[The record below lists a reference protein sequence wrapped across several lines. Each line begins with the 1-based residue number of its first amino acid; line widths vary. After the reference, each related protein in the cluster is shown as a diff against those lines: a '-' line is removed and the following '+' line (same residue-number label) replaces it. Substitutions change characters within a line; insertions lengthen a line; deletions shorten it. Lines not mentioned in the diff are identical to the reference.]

1 MSPVIKKKRNKFT
14 LPSKYLLLLL
24 SGLCVILMLV
34 TFKTD
39 LCEGPL
45 RAVAGYVVVPFQK
58 GIASVGGY
66 IYDRAEEMGQLK
78 EVLAENQALKEQ
90 VDSLTMENA
99 QLQQDKYELASLRE
113 LYDIDKATSDYEKTG
128 ARVIA
133 SDSSNW
139 FYSFVIDKGSDD
151 GIQVDMNVLAG
162 SGLAGRVISVG
173 PNYSRVLSI
182 IADNSNLYGTVL
194 STSGN
199 LMVSGDLQSVMSSG
213 VIHFEQLYDKEN
225 KVSEGDKVVTS
236 NISSK
241 YLPGIPVGFISTI
254 NTSSNNMTKFGYI
267 TPAVDFQHIQ
277 EVLVIME
284 LKQQDMEAEHSM
296 EAENSTEAENP
307 METENS
313 TEADLTT
320 GNE

>member
-14 LPSKYLLLLL
+14 LPGKYLLMIL
-24 SGLCVILMLV
+24 SAVCVILMIV
-34 TFKTD
+34 TFRTD
-39 LCEGPL
+39 LFEGPL
-45 RAVAGYVVVPFQK
+45 RAAAGYVVVPFQK

-66 IYDRAEEMGQLK
+66 MYDRAEEMGQLK
-78 EVLAENQALKEQ
+78 AVLEENQKLKEQ
-90 VDSLTMENA
+90 VDELTMENA

-113 LYDIDKATSDYEKTG
+113 LYDIDKATSDYEKMG

-139 FYSFVIDKGSDD
+139 FYSFMIDKGSDD

-162 SGLAGRVISVG
+162 SGLAGRVVSVG
-173 PNYSRVLSI
+173 PNYARVLSI
-182 IADNSNLYGTVL
+182 IADNSNIYGTVL
-194 STSGN
+194 STSAN
-199 LMVSGDLQSVMSSG
+199 LMVSGNLQSVMSDG
-213 VIHFEQLYDKEN
+213 VIRFDQLSDKED

-241 YLPGIPVGFISTI
+241 YLSGIPIGFISSI
-254 NTSSNNMTKFGYI
+254 NTAPNNMTKWGYI

-284 LKQQDMEAEHSM
+284 LKQPVPDKE
-296 EAENSTEAENP
+296 
-307 METENS
+307 
-313 TEADLTT
+313 
-320 GNE
+320 

>member
-14 LPSKYLLLLL
+14 LPGKYLLMIL
-24 SGLCVILMLV
+24 SAGCVILMIV
-34 TFKTD
+34 TFRTD
-39 LCEGPL
+39 LFEGPL
-45 RAVAGYVVVPFQK
+45 RAAAGYVVVPFQK

-66 IYDRAEEMGQLK
+66 MYDRAEEMGQLK
-78 EVLAENQALKEQ
+78 AVLEENQKLKEQ
-90 VDSLTMENA
+90 VDELTMENA

-113 LYDIDKATSDYEKTG
+113 LYDIDKATSDYEKMG

-139 FYSFVIDKGSDD
+139 FYSFTIDKGSDD

-162 SGLAGRVISVG
+162 SGLAGRVVSVG
-173 PNYSRVLSI
+173 PNYARVLSI
-182 IADNSNLYGTVL
+182 IADNSNIYGTVL
-194 STSGN
+194 STSAN
-199 LMVSGDLQSVMSSG
+199 LMVSGNLQSVMSDG
-213 VIHFEQLYDKEN
+213 VIRFDQLSDKED

-241 YLPGIPVGFISTI
+241 YLSGIHIGFISSI
-254 NTSSNNMTKFGYI
+254 NTAPNNMTKWGYI

-284 LKQQDMEAEHSM
+284 LKQPVPDKE
-296 EAENSTEAENP
+296 
-307 METENS
+307 
-313 TEADLTT
+313 
-320 GNE
+320 

>member
-14 LPSKYLLLLL
+14 LPGKYLLMIL
-24 SGLCVILMLV
+24 SAVCVILMIV
-34 TFKTD
+34 TFRTD
-39 LCEGPL
+39 LFEGPL
-45 RAVAGYVVVPFQK
+45 RAAAGYVVVPFQK

-66 IYDRAEEMGQLK
+66 MYDRAEEMGQLK
-78 EVLAENQALKEQ
+78 AVLEENQKLKEQ
-90 VDSLTMENA
+90 VDELTMENA

-113 LYDIDKATSDYEKTG
+113 LYDIDKATSDYAKMG

-139 FYSFVIDKGSDD
+139 FYSFTIDKGSDD

-162 SGLAGRVISVG
+162 SGLAGRVVSVG
-173 PNYSRVLSI
+173 PNYARVLSI
-182 IADNSNLYGTVL
+182 IADNSNIYGTVL
-194 STSGN
+194 STSAN
-199 LMVSGDLQSVMSSG
+199 LMVSGNLQSVMSDG
-213 VIHFEQLYDKEN
+213 VIRFDQLSDKED

-241 YLPGIPVGFISTI
+241 YLSGIPIGFISSI
-254 NTSSNNMTKFGYI
+254 NTAPNNMTKWGYI

-284 LKQQDMEAEHSM
+284 LKQPVPDKE
-296 EAENSTEAENP
+296 
-307 METENS
+307 
-313 TEADLTT
+313 
-320 GNE
+320 

>member
-14 LPSKYLLLLL
+14 LPGKYLLMIL
-24 SGLCVILMLV
+24 SAVCVILMIV
-34 TFKTD
+34 TFRTD
-39 LCEGPL
+39 LFEGPL
-45 RAVAGYVVVPFQK
+45 RAAAGYVVVPFQK

-66 IYDRAEEMGQLK
+66 MYDRAEEMGQLK
-78 EVLAENQALKEQ
+78 AVLEENQKLKEQ
-90 VDSLTMENA
+90 VDELTMENA

-139 FYSFVIDKGSDD
+139 FYSFTIDKGSDD

-162 SGLAGRVISVG
+162 SGLAGRVVSVG
-173 PNYSRVLSI
+173 PNYARVLSI
-182 IADNSNLYGTVL
+182 IADNSNIYGTVL
-194 STSGN
+194 STSAN
-199 LMVSGDLQSVMSSG
+199 LMVSGNLQSVMSDG
-213 VIHFEQLYDKEN
+213 VIRFDQLSDKED

-241 YLPGIPVGFISTI
+241 YLSGIPIGFISSI
-254 NTSSNNMTKFGYI
+254 NTAPNNMTKWGYI

-284 LKQQDMEAEHSM
+284 LKQPVPDKE
-296 EAENSTEAENP
+296 
-307 METENS
+307 
-313 TEADLTT
+313 
-320 GNE
+320 

>member
-14 LPSKYLLLLL
+14 LPGKYLLMIL
-24 SGLCVILMLV
+24 SAVCVILMIV
-34 TFKTD
+34 TFRTD
-39 LCEGPL
+39 LFEGPL
-45 RAVAGYVVVPFQK
+45 RAAAGYVVVPFQK

-66 IYDRAEEMGQLK
+66 MYDRAEEMGQLK
-78 EVLAENQALKEQ
+78 AVLEENQKLKEQ
-90 VDSLTMENA
+90 VDELTMENA

-113 LYDIDKATSDYEKTG
+113 LYDIDNATSDYEKMG

-139 FYSFVIDKGSDD
+139 FYSFTIDKGSDD

-162 SGLAGRVISVG
+162 SGLAGRVVSVG
-173 PNYSRVLSI
+173 PNYARVLSI
-182 IADNSNLYGTVL
+182 IADNSNIYGTVL
-194 STSGN
+194 STSAN
-199 LMVSGDLQSVMSSG
+199 LMVSGNLQSVMSDG
-213 VIHFEQLYDKEN
+213 VIRFDQLSDKED

-241 YLPGIPVGFISTI
+241 YLSGIPIGFISSI
-254 NTSSNNMTKFGYI
+254 NTAPNNMTKWGYI

-284 LKQQDMEAEHSM
+284 LKQPVPDKE
-296 EAENSTEAENP
+296 
-307 METENS
+307 
-313 TEADLTT
+313 
-320 GNE
+320 

>member
-14 LPSKYLLLLL
+14 LPGKYLLMIL
-24 SGLCVILMLV
+24 SAVCVILMIV
-34 TFKTD
+34 TFRTD
-39 LCEGPL
+39 LFEGPL
-45 RAVAGYVVVPFQK
+45 RAAAGYVVVPFQK

-66 IYDRAEEMGQLK
+66 MYDRAEEMGQLK
-78 EVLAENQALKEQ
+78 AVLEENQKLKEQ
-90 VDSLTMENA
+90 VDELTMENA

-113 LYDIDKATSDYEKTG
+113 LYDIDKATSDYEKMV

-139 FYSFVIDKGSDD
+139 FYSFTIDKGSDD

-162 SGLAGRVISVG
+162 SGLAGRVVSVG
-173 PNYSRVLSI
+173 PNYARVLSI
-182 IADNSNLYGTVL
+182 IADNSNIYGTVL
-194 STSGN
+194 STSAN
-199 LMVSGDLQSVMSSG
+199 LMVSGNLQSVMSDG
-213 VIHFEQLYDKEN
+213 VIRFDQLSDKED

-241 YLPGIPVGFISTI
+241 YLSGIPIGFISSI
-254 NTSSNNMTKFGYI
+254 NTAPNNMTKWGYI

-284 LKQQDMEAEHSM
+284 LKQPVPDKE
-296 EAENSTEAENP
+296 
-307 METENS
+307 
-313 TEADLTT
+313 
-320 GNE
+320 

>member
-14 LPSKYLLLLL
+14 LPGKYLLMIL
-24 SGLCVILMLV
+24 SAVCVILMIV
-34 TFKTD
+34 TFRTD
-39 LCEGPL
+39 LFEGPL
-45 RAVAGYVVVPFQK
+45 RAAAGYVVVPFQK

-66 IYDRAEEMGQLK
+66 MYDRAEEMGQLK
-78 EVLAENQALKEQ
+78 AVLEENQKLKEQ
-90 VDSLTMENA
+90 VDELTMENA

-113 LYDIDKATSDYEKTG
+113 LYDIDKATSDYEKMG

-139 FYSFVIDKGSDD
+139 FYSFTIDKGSDD

-162 SGLAGRVISVG
+162 SGLAGRVVSVG
-173 PNYSRVLSI
+173 PNYARVLSI
-182 IADNSNLYGTVL
+182 IADNSNIYGTVL
-194 STSGN
+194 STSAN
-199 LMVSGDLQSVMSSG
+199 LMVSGNLQSVMSDG
-213 VIHFEQLYDKEN
+213 VIRFDQLSDKED

-241 YLPGIPVGFISTI
+241 YLSGIPIGFISSI
-254 NTSSNNMTKFGYI
+254 NTAPNNMTKWGYI

-284 LKQQDMEAEHSM
+284 LKQPVPDKE
-296 EAENSTEAENP
+296 
-307 METENS
+307 
-313 TEADLTT
+313 
-320 GNE
+320 

>member
-14 LPSKYLLLLL
+14 LPGKYLLMIL
-24 SGLCVILMLV
+24 SAVCVILMIV
-34 TFKTD
+34 TFRTD
-39 LCEGPL
+39 LFEGPL
-45 RAVAGYVVVPFQK
+45 RAAAGYVVVPFQK

-66 IYDRAEEMGQLK
+66 MYDRAEEMGQLK
-78 EVLAENQALKEQ
+78 AVLEENQRLKEQ
-90 VDSLTMENA
+90 VDELTMENA

-139 FYSFVIDKGSDD
+139 FYSFTIDKGSDD

-162 SGLAGRVISVG
+162 SGLAGRVVSVG
-173 PNYSRVLSI
+173 PNYARVLSI
-182 IADNSNLYGTVL
+182 IADNSNIYGTVL
-194 STSGN
+194 STSAN
-199 LMVSGDLQSVMSSG
+199 LMVSGNLQSVMSDG
-213 VIHFEQLYDKEN
+213 VIRFDQLSDKED

-241 YLPGIPVGFISTI
+241 YLSGIPIGFISSI
-254 NTSSNNMTKFGYI
+254 NTAPNNMTKWGYI
-267 TPAVDFQHIQ
+267 TPAVDFQHVQ

-284 LKQQDMEAEHSM
+284 LKQPVAD
-296 EAENSTEAENP
+296 TE
-307 METENS
+307 
-313 TEADLTT
+313 
-320 GNE
+320 

>member
-14 LPSKYLLLLL
+14 LPGKYLLMIL
-24 SGLCVILMLV
+24 SAVCVILMIV
-34 TFKTD
+34 TFRTD
-39 LCEGPL
+39 LFEGPL
-45 RAVAGYVVVPFQK
+45 RAAAGYVVVPFQK

-66 IYDRAEEMGQLK
+66 MYDRAEEMRQLK
-78 EVLAENQALKEQ
+78 AVLEENQKLKEQ
-90 VDSLTMENA
+90 VDELTMENA

-113 LYDIDKATSDYEKTG
+113 LYDIDKATSDYEKMG

-139 FYSFVIDKGSDD
+139 FYSFTIDKGSDD

-162 SGLAGRVISVG
+162 SGLAGRVVSVG
-173 PNYSRVLSI
+173 PNYARVLSI
-182 IADNSNLYGTVL
+182 IADNSNIYGTVL
-194 STSGN
+194 STSAN
-199 LMVSGDLQSVMSSG
+199 LMVSGNLQSVMSDG
-213 VIHFEQLYDKEN
+213 VIRFDQLSDKED

-241 YLPGIPVGFISTI
+241 YLSGIPIGFISSI
-254 NTSSNNMTKFGYI
+254 NTAPNNMTKWGYI

-284 LKQQDMEAEHSM
+284 LKQPVPDKE
-296 EAENSTEAENP
+296 
-307 METENS
+307 
-313 TEADLTT
+313 
-320 GNE
+320 

>member
-14 LPSKYLLLLL
+14 LPGKYLLMIL
-24 SGLCVILMLV
+24 SAVCVILMIV
-34 TFKTD
+34 TFRTD
-39 LCEGPL
+39 LFEGPL
-45 RAVAGYVVVPFQK
+45 RAAAGYVVVPFQK

-66 IYDRAEEMGQLK
+66 MYDRAEEMGQLK
-78 EVLAENQALKEQ
+78 AVLEENQKLKEQ
-90 VDSLTMENA
+90 VDELTMENA

-113 LYDIDKATSDYEKTG
+113 LYDIDKATSDYEKMG

-139 FYSFVIDKGSDD
+139 FYSFTIDKGSDD

-162 SGLAGRVISVG
+162 SGLAGRVVSVG
-173 PNYSRVLSI
+173 PNYARVLSI
-182 IADNSNLYGTVL
+182 IADNSNIYGTVL
-194 STSGN
+194 STSAN
-199 LMVSGDLQSVMSSG
+199 LMVSGNLQSVMSDV
-213 VIHFEQLYDKEN
+213 VIRFDQLSDKED

-241 YLPGIPVGFISTI
+241 YLSGIPIGFISSI
-254 NTSSNNMTKFGYI
+254 NTAPNNMTKWGYI

-284 LKQQDMEAEHSM
+284 LKQPVPDKE
-296 EAENSTEAENP
+296 
-307 METENS
+307 
-313 TEADLTT
+313 
-320 GNE
+320 

>member
-14 LPSKYLLLLL
+14 LPGKYLLMIL
-24 SGLCVILMLV
+24 SAVCVILMIV
-34 TFKTD
+34 TFRTD
-39 LCEGPL
+39 LFEGPL
-45 RAVAGYVVVPFQK
+45 RAAAGYVVVPFQK

-66 IYDRAEEMGQLK
+66 MYDRAEESGQLK
-78 EVLAENQALKEQ
+78 SVLEENQKLKEQ
-90 VDSLTMENA
+90 VDELTMENA

-113 LYDIDKATSDYEKTG
+113 LYDIDKATSDYEKMG

-139 FYSFVIDKGSDD
+139 FYSFTIDKGSDD

-162 SGLAGRVISVG
+162 SGLAGRVVSVG
-173 PNYSRVLSI
+173 PNYARVLSI
-182 IADNSNLYGTVL
+182 IADNSNIYGTVL
-194 STSGN
+194 STSAN
-199 LMVSGDLQSVMSSG
+199 LMVSGNLQSVMSDG
-213 VIHFEQLYDKEN
+213 VIRFDQLSDKED

-241 YLPGIPVGFISTI
+241 YLSGIPIGFISSI
-254 NTSSNNMTKFGYI
+254 NTAPNNMTKWGYI

-284 LKQQDMEAEHSM
+284 LKQPVPDKE
-296 EAENSTEAENP
+296 
-307 METENS
+307 
-313 TEADLTT
+313 
-320 GNE
+320 